1 MNALDVAPS
10 DGDERLIDSLGIS
23 DGTCQYHTVCYNRRE
38 DMIHLG
44 NQANHIVVVCGSWQI
59 KEDEDSSST
68 LEEAGETLSAVR
80 TTHNQPDRMEY
91 TSPDQESYG
100 RQ

>member
-1 MNALDVAPS
+1 L
-10 DGDERLIDSLGIS
+10 ER
-23 DGTCQYHTVCYNRRE
+23 
-38 DMIHLG
+38 
-44 NQANHIVVVCGSWQI
+44 QI

-91 TSPDQESYG
+91 TSPDQESCG